1 MLTPIGKP
9 VSQPEKPSFLDKHV
23 EALVTS
29 EAIPT
34 GRIAI
39 LRANP
44 DGAGQ
49 GYCEVCGK
57 ELRYDPQA
65 SWERLRRVACAG
77 PCAKEAFP
85 VRNVMVAPPR
95 PENEV
100 EDIEDDEPEDRP
112 GPEGPQDPTP
122 PGEDDLDLDVID
134 LDIPEEKAPSK
145 KVQSVATV
153 SVKPVKVKP
162 AKPEKSVKRGPCPHC
177 GGKAR
182 GKGWAHNQ
190 VNGGYCPKSTEVMYP
205 HVLRRAGRKPRY
217 L

>member
-1 MLTPIGKP
+1 MLTPVGKP

-49 GYCEVCGK
+49 GYCEICGK
-57 ELRYDPQA
+57 ELRYDPQV

-77 PCAKEAFP
+77 PCAAEAFP
-85 VRNVMVAPPR
+85 VAPPR
-95 PENEV
+95 PVSEV
-100 EDIEDDEPEDRP
+100 EDIEVDDEPEDRP
-112 GPEGPQDPTP
+112 GPDDPQDPTP
-122 PGEDDLDLDVID
+122 PGEDDLDLDD
-134 LDIPEEKAPSK
+134 LDLDEIDIPDDKSPAKPKA
-145 KVQSVATV
+145 KVQPVATV
-153 SVKPVKVKP
+153 SVKPTV
-162 AKPEKSVKRGPCPHC
+162 KPEKKAKRGPCIHC
-177 GGKAR
+177 GGPAK

-205 HVLRRAGRKPRY
+205 HVLKRPGRKPRY
-217 L
+217 LD